1 MGSSSPVRVWVCPT
15 CGRIETAPVGAQDV
29 VRTCIVHKTPTGTQD
44 LVELVPRY
52 DLAGLRERV
61 DRSDNWWYPDD
72 TVTALVLAVHNATIA
87 MGSFEGGPLIDRSTG
102 LPYEPAL
109 TGLTLS
115 GWQWVQAQRQALAVL
130 DFLIGGKNEH

>member
-15 CGRIETAPVGAQDV
+15 CGRIETALPEAPDV
-29 VRTCIVHKTPTGTQD
+29 TRTCIVHKTPTGTQD
-44 LVELVPRY
+44 LVELVPRL
-52 DLAGLRERV
+52 DLVGLRERV

-72 TVTALVLAVHNATIA
+72 TVTALVLSVHNAMVT

-109 TGLTLS
+109 VGLSLS
-115 GWQWVQAQRQALAVL
+115 GWQWVQAQRQTLAVL
-130 DFLIGGKNEH
+130 DFLIGGQDAY